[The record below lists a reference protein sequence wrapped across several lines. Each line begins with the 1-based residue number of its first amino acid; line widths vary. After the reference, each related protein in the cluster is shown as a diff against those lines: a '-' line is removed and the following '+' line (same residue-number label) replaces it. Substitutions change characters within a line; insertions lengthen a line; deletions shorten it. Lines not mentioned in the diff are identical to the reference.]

1 MRFTGAGIAHELIC
15 QTCDAADT
23 EACDACADRAREG
36 GWAGH
41 VGAPG
46 VVVAAS
52 TLRFELERGVD
63 AGVPELLAVA
73 PLAGADRA
81 RWLGAAVDGIYAW
94 DLDAGTARRICPL
107 PASVDADQRISLCAS
122 RDHRLAA
129 IANTRGV
136 PATIVDLDTGAV
148 VRELVRDGYHSEHC
162 DQSLAFLAHGGRTL
176 LVHAPD
182 WNRLDIID
190 PRTGEVL
197 TARGPT
203 SYTRGEER
211 PAHYLDYFHARIA
224 VSPGERAIADAGWVW
239 HPIDCRWLDG
249 NVWESEDGPSRR
261 ALDVLRLSPERADV
275 LARRR
280 SPRGGRGEDDFLA
293 RPGRA
298 RVRRRHR
305 PRAARTSR
313 PRGELA
319 FDGRVLVS
327 LGDDTDG
334 AAVGCRGGQWRVRS
348 RSRR

>member
-1 MRFTGAGIAHELIC
+1 MR
-15 QTCDAADT
+15 
-23 EACDACADRAREG
+23 
-36 GWAGH
+36 
-41 VGAPG
+41 
-46 VVVAAS
+46 
-52 TLRFELERGVD
+52 
-63 AGVPELLAVA
+63 
-73 PLAGADRA
+73 
-81 RWLGAAVDGIYAW
+81 LG
-94 DLDAGTARRICPL
+94 
-107 PASVDADQRISLCAS
+107 
-122 RDHRLAA
+122 DHRLAA
-129 IANTRGV
+129 IAGNTRGV

-239 HPIDCRWLDG
+239 HPIGIVSAWRLDRWLDG

-261 ALDVLRLSPERADV
+261 ALTFSGYHWNGPMCWFDDDRLAV
-275 LARRR
+275 W
-280 SPRGGRGEDDFLA
+280 GWGEDDPLVPA
-293 RPGRA
+293 A
-298 RVRRRHR
+298 RVFDAGTGRELRWF
-305 PRAARTSR
+305 AG

-334 AAVGCRGGQWRVRS
+334 ACAWDVEAGTRVAVAEQALIAYHPDARVGIGRVADGRVTVARLCGHHAAAAWMTPVVRAAAAAIIHPDELPILGDALELAGCPDDALLAHCRAPGPHGGTRCWALDRLR
-348 RSRR
+348 